1 MGIMT
6 DPGPGA
12 QLSLIVLV
20 LLLGTL
26 SLCFMRRPYVLTM
39 ALRFLRRRSKL
50 NMAMVSATCIS
61 TLVITGSLI
70 AGHSLERS
78 IESAAYENLG
88 EIDELVSSDRFF
100 DASLMDRLAAN
111 ASLMEKVDHLA
122 PLLYLD
128 GIAGN
133 PTTGTRT
140 GTAKIVGFDHGF
152 LGFGELVSPGGKTL
166 AGALTLNEVY
176 VNEKLAAEIGV
187 GKGDKLDISFSRPD
201 QLFEAIFLWSRG
213 STNVRLQFRVKELV
227 KDESLGKFQLN
238 ANRKSPQNVYVALES
253 LQKVLGA
260 GDVVNTI
267 LVSNNGGV
275 REGGE
280 LSGKVSRLLENSLD
294 DALGHEDAGLRVVQN
309 PEKGYVKLE
318 SENVFFQY
326 RYHELLRDDQTLNG
340 LAAAS
345 PVLTYFWN
353 ELSFQDRSVP
363 YSTVTAFDPALDSE
377 FGLFTLNESAHEGA
391 GNSREFEGT
400 LGENEIIL
408 NNWTAGR
415 LQAVPGDVVAMNFSV
430 MDEFY
435 GLSYHSRNFTVRYVV
450 DMVGKADDSMLMP
463 SFPGIEGKIS
473 AFDWSPPFPMDLD
486 RITEDDEKYWEEF
499 GGTPK
504 AFITLGTG
512 AGLWKTDIGNITQL
526 RASPG
531 EDTNLSNLARE
542 IGRVL
547 DVGVGRSE
555 TSITV
560 TTVKQDALDSAEGV
574 EIFTSM
580 FLAYSTACIIAA
592 AILLILLV
600 TLQIDSRMTEIGML
614 RAIGF
619 KRRVIAEIFLV
630 EGAIL
635 SIAGGG
641 FGVLAGLLFGAF
653 MTAGMNS
660 FWSAMV
666 EGAPVN
672 FHVTTD
678 SLVIGFCSGVAISV
692 LTMVAALR
700 HEGKRT
706 VVGAM
711 RRLSL
716 AQKEKEKGL
725 MAQPLVFFALGAI
738 LVTASGS
745 LDFQDG
751 GGLTLAGLAI
761 VCLVLAGRGFC
772 QAKGKRVDNALGL
785 VLVLVALLLGYVF
798 TDRAPVLELFF
809 VSGFLVL
816 SGLLLL
822 FYHVL
827 TNLNETGRGDTNQET
842 KHSYLSNSWLV
853 CFSLRN
859 AARRPKRTMFSVLLF
874 ALTLFVLV
882 SLSINIQGVIYD
894 RDRVIKEGGGGYQ
907 IVGESTS
914 PIFAELANEESR
926 ADSDIHSGVFD
937 ELEIEQFKTRG
948 DVGGTCSNLNPEADP
963 RIIGAGESFFSNS
976 FAFVSHSELEE
987 DDGNPWELL
996 TKSAGEGVVPAIG
1009 DYNTVVWVLGL
1020 ELGSTIR
1027 VPDEG
1032 GRDVKLKIVGIIRN
1046 SIFQGSLF
1054 IWDKNF
1060 DMLYPTNPGYD
1071 LFLFKSKAGNL
1082 KPQMNELER
1091 ALEDYGFD
1099 ASSVESRV
1107 VENILVE
1114 NTYIAV
1120 FLVLLIFGLL
1130 VGTLGFGILVSR
1142 NALER
1147 RMETG
1152 TLRALGFTENMVQK
1166 SQLIENSFVVLGGI
1180 GIGAVSGVAAAAVYL
1195 AKMNIP
1201 LPSWPWASVLAVLAV
1216 SYAFAMTSV
1225 LLPIHRSSKMPVA
1238 EARRVYE

>member
-1 MGIMT
+1 MT
-6 DPGPGA
+6 GPGPGA
-12 QLSLIVLV
+12 QISLVVLV

-26 SLCFMRRPYVLTM
+26 SLCFMKRPYVLTI

-50 NMAMVSATCIS
+50 NMAMVCATCIS

-88 EIDELVSSDRFF
+88 EIDESVSSDRLF
-100 DASLMDRLAAN
+100 DGSLMDRLAAN
-111 ASLMEKVDHLA
+111 VNLMEKVDHLA
-122 PLLYLD
+122 PLIYLEA
-128 GIAGN
+128 IAGN

-140 GTAKIVGFDHGF
+140 GTAKIVGFDHEF
-152 LGFGELVSPGGKTL
+152 LDLGELVSSDGKKLDGTL
-166 AGALTLNEVY
+166 APNEVY
-176 VNEKLAAEIGV
+176 VNEKLAVEISV
-187 GKGDKLDISFSRPD
+187 GKGDKLNISFSRPD
-201 QLFEAIFLWSRG
+201 QLFEAIFLGNLG
-213 STNVRLQFRVKELV
+213 STNVRLQFRVKEVV
-227 KDESLGKFQLN
+227 KDESLGRFQMN
-238 ANRKSPQNVYVALES
+238 ANRNPPQNVYVALGS

-280 LSGKVSRLLENSLD
+280 LSGEVSRLLESSLD

-326 RYHELLRDDQTLNG
+326 RYYELLGDDQALED
-340 LAAAS
+340 LAVTS

-377 FGLFTLNESAHEGA
+377 LGLFTLNESAHEES
-391 GNSREFEGT
+391 GNSREIEGA

-408 NNWTAGR
+408 NNWTAER

-435 GLSYHSRNFTVRYVV
+435 GLSYHSQNFTVRYIV
-450 DMVGKADDSMLMP
+450 DMVGKANDSMLMP

-473 AFDWSPPFPMDLD
+473 AFDWSPPFPMDLN

-512 AGLWKTDIGNITQL
+512 AKLWKTDIGNITQL
-526 RASPG
+526 RLSPG
-531 EDTNLSNLARE
+531 EGTNLSTLALE
-542 IGRVL
+542 IERVL
-547 DVGVGRSE
+547 DAGVGRSE
-555 TSITV
+555 SAITV
-560 TTVKQDALDSAEGV
+560 TAVKQDALDSAEGV
-574 EIFTSM
+574 EIFTAM
-580 FLAYSTACIIAA
+580 FLAYSTACMVAA
-592 AILLILLV
+592 AILIILLV
-600 TLQIDSRMTEIGML
+600 TLRVDSRMVEIGML
-614 RAIGF
+614 RAVGF
-619 KRRVIAEIFLV
+619 KRRAITEIFLV

-635 SIAGGG
+635 SITGGG
-641 FGVLAGLLFGAF
+641 IGVFAGLLFGAF

-660 FWSAMV
+660 FWSAIV
-666 EGAPVN
+666 EGAPVS
-672 FHVTTD
+672 FHVTAD

-692 LTMVAALR
+692 LTMVAALW

-706 VVGAM
+706 VVGAI
-711 RRLSL
+711 RRLSYQKLRERTIRLPVLFFVL
-716 AQKEKEKGL
+716 ATVMMIGFAGL
-725 MAQPLVFFALGAI
+725 DI
-738 LVTASGS
+738 
-745 LDFQDG
+745 DFQNG

-761 VCLVLAGRGFC
+761 VCLTLAGRGFS
-772 QAKGKRVDNALGL
+772 QAKGRRMDNALGL
-785 VLVLVALLLGYVF
+785 VLVLVALLMGYGFADSV
-798 TDRAPVLELFF
+798 PVLELFF
-809 VSGFLVL
+809 VSGFLML

-827 TNLNETGRGDTNQET
+827 TNLEEAGTGNKNQET
-842 KHSYLSNSWLV
+842 KQALHSTSWLFH
-853 CFSLRN
+853 FSLRN
-859 AARRPKRTMFSVLLF
+859 AARRPKRTMFSVFLF

-882 SLSINIQGVIYD
+882 TLTINIQGVVYD
-894 RDRVIKEGGGGYQ
+894 RDRVVREGGGGYQ

-914 PIFAELANEESR
+914 PIFADLASEDSR
-926 ADSDIHSGVFD
+926 DDSDIHSEVFD
-937 ELEIEQFKTRG
+937 ELGVEQFKTRG
-948 DVGGTCSNLNPEADP
+948 DVGGTCSNLNPKANP

-976 FAFVSHSELEE
+976 FAFVSHSELE
-987 DDGNPWELL
+987 DDDTNPWELL
-996 TKSAGEGVVPAIG
+996 TRNVGEGVVPAIG
-1009 DYNTVVWVLGL
+1009 DYNTVVWILGL
-1020 ELGSTIR
+1020 DLGSETL
-1027 VPDEG
+1027 VPDEN

-1054 IWDKNF
+1054 IWDRNF

-1071 LFLFKSKAGNL
+1071 LFLFGSEAGKL

-1091 ALEDYGFD
+1091 ALEEYGFD
-1099 ASSVESRV
+1099 AYSVESRV

-1114 NTYIAV
+1114 NTYISV
-1120 FLVLLIFGLL
+1120 YLVLLVFGLL
-1130 VGTLGFGILVSR
+1130 IGTLGFGIIVSR
-1142 NALER
+1142 NTLER
-1147 RMETG
+1147 RTETG
-1152 TLRALGFTENMVQK
+1152 TLRAMGFTESMVLK
-1166 SQLIENSFVVLGGI
+1166 SQLLENSFVVLSGI

-1195 AKMNIP
+1195 AKMDIP
-1201 LPSWPWASVLAVLAV
+1201 IISWPWANVLAILVI
-1216 SYAFAMTSV
+1216 SYAVAMASA